1 MHRRVR
7 LFLVCALVLVLPGF
21 VLPGFA
27 ASATAKTPTKA
38 KSGTGKSGSSSVA
51 RHPYLGALAADTAT
65 GRILFAEGAETR
77 GYPASTLKL
86 MDLLLIL
93 ERIERGQMSL
103 QDQVKVSARAAKT
116 GGSEVWLAEG
126 EVFTVDEL
134 LYALMIQSANDAA
147 VALAE
152 HVAGSTEAFVTLMNQ
167 RARELGMVNTV
178 FNSVH
183 GLPPG
188 AGQAHD
194 VTTARDM
201 MLLCFEVLRH
211 PAALRYTGTHDRAFR
226 TNSPHVVQM
235 RNHNHLLQSLAGCD
249 GLKTGYIAAAGYSI
263 AVTAQRN
270 SRRVVVY
277 VLGSADRKERDARA
291 AALVEKA
298 FAQLPPLPAPA
309 APAPAPT
316 TRPAPGSGAGTGSGT
331 TRPASPAPAPTR

>member
-1 MHRRVR
+1 MHRSIRVR
-7 LFLVCALVLVLPGF
+7 LSIFVLALGLVLPGF
-21 VLPGFA
+21 GA
-27 ASATAKTPTKA
+27 SSATKSTA
-38 KSGTGKSGSSSVA
+38 KSKGSTGATSSTKSNSSSSVA

-65 GRILFAEGAETR
+65 GKVLFAEGAEVR

-86 MDLLLIL
+86 MDLLIIL
-93 ERIERGQMSL
+93 ERIERGQLSL
-103 QDQVKVSARAAKT
+103 QDQVKTSARAAKT

-167 RARELGMVNTV
+167 RAKDLGMASTV

-188 AGQAHD
+188 PGQSHD

-211 PAALRYTGTHDRAFR
+211 PAALRYTGTHNRTFR
-226 TNSPHVVQM
+226 PNSEHVVQM

-249 GLKTGYIAAAGYSI
+249 GLKTGYITAAGYSI

-270 SRRVVVY
+270 GRRVVVY

-298 FAQLPPLPAPA
+298 FAHLPPLPTPP
-309 APAPAPT
+309 APAPA
-316 TRPAPGSGAGTGSGT
+316 TRPAPAAATP
-331 TRPASPAPAPTR
+331 R